1 MSCEEALSFLGVV
14 IIVLSDFDLLIR
26 GGGDHYRGDHL
37 HAAEMMISAARA
49 EKGEEMIR

>member
-1 MSCEEALSFLGVV
+1 MILICLSEG
-14 IIVLSDFDLLIR
+14 

-37 HAAEMMISAARA
+37 QATEMMISAARA